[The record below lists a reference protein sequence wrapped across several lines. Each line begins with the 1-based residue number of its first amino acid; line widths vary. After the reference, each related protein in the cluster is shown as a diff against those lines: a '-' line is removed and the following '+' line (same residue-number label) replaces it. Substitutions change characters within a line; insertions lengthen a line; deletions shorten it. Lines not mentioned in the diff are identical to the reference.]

1 MLRFLSPFMPSID
14 KLKESGFRKRSKEWS
29 FLKTPVMMSYIRER
43 MLSCFYRNTLR
54 VDRYFFENVE
64 KKRSQI
70 RVEEA
75 SRGLRVCV
83 KGVLK

>member
-14 KLKESGFRKRSKEWS
+14 KLKESGFRKRSKEW
-29 FLKTPVMMSYIRER
+29 TVMMSYIRER

-54 VDRYFFENVE
+54 VDTYFFENVE

>member
-1 MLRFLSPFMPSID
+1 MLRFFSPFMPSID
-14 KLKESGFRKRSKEWS
+14 KLTEPGFRKRSTEWS
-29 FLKTPVMMSYIRER
+29 FLKTPVMMSCITER
-43 MLSCFYRNTLR
+43 MLSYFYRNTLR
-54 VDRYFFENVE
+54 VDTYFFENVE

-75 SRGLRVCV
+75 LRGLKVCV